1 MIDSTLSQ
9 TVLPLLPPAPAPV
22 LSPEV
27 AAKAARY
34 NWEEENDGAVKHP
47 QWKVYNSH
55 WNYLV
60 NRTLPL

>member
-1 MIDSTLSQ
+1 MIDLNLSK

-34 NWEEENDGAVKHP
+34 NWEENEGGIKHP
-47 QWKVYNSH
+47 QWKTYNSH
-55 WNYLV
+55 WNVLV